1 MTGKTVSHYRVLER
15 IGDGATGVVYK
26 AEDLSLGR
34 GVALKFLAPELAAD
48 GSAILRFRHEARIAS
63 SLNHPNICAVYEI
76 GEHEH
81 SQFIVMELFEG
92 EVLSQLI
99 SGKPIDLEDLLSIGI
114 QVSDALDAA
123 HAGGVVHRDLKPANI
138 FVTHRGQAKILDFG
152 LAELTPGRRT
162 AAQPA
167 TDVWG
172 PGTLGTPGTAPY
184 MSPEQIN
191 RGKIDARSDLFSLGI
206 VLYEMAT
213 GRRAFSGGTLAHI
226 QLSLLRDPAPSP
238 RLVNPAVPEELSR
251 IILKALEKN
260 RELRYQTA
268 SDLRADLQRLKR
280 DLELVGGSSAYLAAA
295 GPVREHWGKWDV
307 ARYAAGIAIAA
318 GFITAG
324 ATMFNRGRAPMP
336 ETPRSV
342 PLEPVTAKPDTAPS
356 TTSSLSHRSGTAAKA
371 DVAPR
376 PSRRSGAAAKVDAAA
391 ESAAPAATPAAAV
404 TSPAPAK
411 PPPRGSATQDLR
423 IARAMMDAGLHDQAS
438 GKLGELVH
446 DHPGTNEALVGYF
459 LIGAIHEQQRRPN
472 DAMATYLEIADRFK
486 GNPGTAEA
494 LYKMA
499 QMTRKSNRI
508 DKELEARRM
517 LADLVDQY
525 PKSAWAARALF
536 TKAEIEESLGLPALV
551 SYRSIVDAY
560 PQSAVHELSMTR
572 LARLYERQKQYQLAA
587 DTYAQRAKFHP
598 KKADEAWFRSG
609 EIYRKRLQNPAK
621 ARAAYSNVPAT
632 SSYFNDA
639 RKYMTVD

>member
-48 GSAILRFRHEARIAS
+48 SSAVLRFRHEARMAS

-92 EVLSQLI
+92 QVLSQLI
-99 SGKPIDLEDLLSIGI
+99 SGKPVELEDLLSIGI
-114 QVSDALDAA
+114 QVCDALDAA

-138 FVTHRGQAKILDFG
+138 FVNHRGQAKILDFG
-152 LAELTPGRRT
+152 LAELTPARRT
-162 AAQPA
+162 TAEPM

-172 PGTLGTPGTAPY
+172 PGTPGTPGTAPY

-213 GRRAFSGGTLAHI
+213 GRRAFSGGTLAQI
-226 QLSLLRDPAPSP
+226 QSSLLRDPAPSP

-280 DLELVGGSSAYLAAA
+280 DLELVGGSSAHLAAA
-295 GPVREHWGKWDV
+295 GPAREQGVKWEV

-324 ATMFNRGRAPMP
+324 VATFNRGGAPMP
-336 ETPRSV
+336 EAQRSV
-342 PLEPVTAKPDTAPS
+342 PPEPVTTKPD
-356 TTSSLSHRSGTAAKA
+356 
-371 DVAPR
+371 
-376 PSRRSGAAAKVDAAA
+376 
-391 ESAAPAATPAAAV
+391 AAPAASSLPPRRSRGRRETAAA
-404 TSPAPAK
+404 SLGGPG
-411 PPPRGSATQDLR
+411 PPHCPHDEGCGLARSSLR
-423 IARAMMDAGLHDQAS
+423 
-438 GKLGELVH
+438 
-446 DHPGTNEALVGYF
+446 
-459 LIGAIHEQQRRPN
+459 
-472 DAMATYLEIADRFK
+472 
-486 GNPGTAEA
+486 
-494 LYKMA
+494 
-499 QMTRKSNRI
+499 
-508 DKELEARRM
+508 EARR
-517 LADLVDQY
+517 
-525 PKSAWAARALF
+525 AR
-536 TKAEIEESLGLPALV
+536 
-551 SYRSIVDAY
+551 
-560 PQSAVHELSMTR
+560 
-572 LARLYERQKQYQLAA
+572 
-587 DTYAQRAKFHP
+587 
-598 KKADEAWFRSG
+598 
-609 EIYRKRLQNPAK
+609 
-621 ARAAYSNVPAT
+621 
-632 SSYFNDA
+632 
-639 RKYMTVD
+639 

>member
-1 MTGKTVSHYRVLER
+1 MTGKTISHYRVLER

-48 GSAILRFRHEARIAS
+48 SSAMLRFRHEARMAS
-63 SLNHPNICAVYEI
+63 GLNHPNICAVYEI

-92 EVLSQLI
+92 QVLSQLI
-99 SGKPIDLEDLLSIGI
+99 SGKPVELEELLSIGI
-114 QVSDALDAA
+114 QVSDALESA

-152 LAELTPGRRT
+152 LAELTPARRT
-162 AAQPA
+162 TADPA

-172 PGTLGTPGTAPY
+172 PTTPGTPGTAPY

-213 GRRAFSGGTLAHI
+213 GRRAFSGGTLAQI
-226 QLSLLRDPAPSP
+226 QSSLLRDPAPSP
-238 RLVNPAVPEELSR
+238 RVVNPAVPEELSR

-280 DLELVGGSSAYLAAA
+280 DLELVGGSSAHLAAA
-295 GPVREHWGKWDV
+295 GPAREHGIKREV
-307 ARYAAGIAIAA
+307 ARYTAGFAIAA
-318 GFITAG
+318 GLITAG
-324 ATMFNRGRAPMP
+324 AATFNRSRAPMP
-336 ETPRSV
+336 EAQRIV
-342 PLEPVTAKPDTAPS
+342 PQEPVTTKPDAAPTTTRIPPRRSGVAAKPD
-356 TTSSLSHRSGTAAKA
+356 AAT
-371 DVAPR
+371 
-376 PSRRSGAAAKVDAAA
+376 
-391 ESAAPAATPAAAV
+391 ESAAASGDVPP
-404 TSPAPAK
+404 PAPAK
-411 PPPRGSATQDLR
+411 PLPRRSATQDLR
-423 IARAMMDAGLHDQAS
+423 IARTMSDAGLYDQAS
-438 GKLGELVH
+438 AKLGELVH
-446 DHPGTNEALVGYF
+446 DHPGTDEALAGYF

-486 GNPGTAEA
+486 GNPAAAEA
-494 LYKMA
+494 LYKVA
-499 QMTRKSNRI
+499 QMTLKSNRS
-508 DKELEARRM
+508 DRELEARRM
-517 LADLVDQY
+517 LADLAGEY

-536 TKAEIEESLGLPALV
+536 TKAEIEESLGLSALA
-551 SYRSIVDAY
+551 SYRSIADDY

-572 LARLYERQKQYQLAA
+572 LARLYEKQKQYQLAA

-609 EIYRKRLQNPAK
+609 EIYRRRLQNPAK